1 MANRFAKKTIDFDV
15 YERQDKESQINWGK
29 VGADITK
36 AFSDV
41 ATERQAKKD
50 AIQKSFNDQQAAAAD
65 MGEYNDVTIQQYA
78 INGGQKIANYNQDMY
93 NLVQKGIIKPSEYT
107 KFTNNVTANL
117 KLVKANAKSY
127 DDAFK
132 LYTDRTQNNENAA
145 LERYQAGML
154 EGFASL
160 NNLELDWD
168 PMTGEAVNIRVD
180 ADGNPIPGESMT
192 VQNMSVMLKQQY
204 NAYDLDG
211 SIKTVKDRL
220 GSVITADLKASL
232 GNSVV
237 ITEEMVTKAEQDFF
251 DPKNKRG
258 QDVLRKE
265 ALAVLTDDVG
275 KQDLLAENSAI
286 LTEKGEKYRVGS
298 LEEYEQWN
306 EENPGDEKNNPI
318 LRTKFE
324 GGRLVPEF
332 NEFQDEAAT
341 NYMMGMISNSLD
353 VKQTKESKNLPFAPQ
368 ESKASID
375 AGKAKEIGKG
385 AFTTLRT
392 FITGT
397 GADAKAAGDE
407 LAIMYNK
414 NVKEGERKMRRID
427 RMTNGQFRVIY
438 TEGDDDLLGD
448 PDGSVKN
455 AERALYAVIQAGTDM
470 PQLYDSALKE
480 FDLSAAEGNVTLND
494 PLSGFTQ
501 QAESTYTPGLVAVL
515 EDGKYVNKK
524 LSEVSKSITTE
535 NWLGNA
541 SDPKKLVTDFTEL
554 INTPGFLPATFKTD
568 LKRIG
573 QAVEMYTN
581 ANGDAEFR
589 IVDRKTG
596 KTVQSGGE
604 DLVIT
609 MNDTFLED
617 NANTGVSIAT
627 QIQEMIKKKNADVN
641 KRFNRSDKNFPPYK
655 EWIKQNQGKSYTD
668 YLNAK
673 RA

>member
-15 YERQDKESQINWGK
+15 YERQDKESQIDWSK

-36 AFSDV
+36 AFGDV

-50 AIQKSFNDQQAAAAD
+50 AIQKSFTDQQAAAAD

-93 NLVQKGIIKPSEYT
+93 NLVQKGIVKPSEYT

-117 KLVKANAKSY
+117 KLVKANAKAY
-127 DDAFK
+127 DEAFK
-132 LYTDRTQNNENAA
+132 LYTDRTQTNQNAA

-180 ADGNPIPGESMT
+180 GEGNPIPGESMT

-211 SIKTVKDRL
+211 SITTVKDRL
-220 GSVITADLKASL
+220 GSIITSNIKKSL

-258 QDVLRKE
+258 QEVLRTQ
-265 ALAVLTDDVG
+265 ANSVLTDDVG
-275 KQDLLAENSAI
+275 KQDLLAENADI

-341 NYMMGMISNSLD
+341 KYMMDMISSSLD
-353 VKQTKESKNLPFAPQ
+353 VKQTKDNKNLPFAPQ

-438 TEGDDDLLGD
+438 TEGEDDILGD
-448 PDGSVKN
+448 PNGSVKN

-480 FDLSAAEGNVTLND
+480 FDLSAAEGDVTLDD

-524 LSEVSKSITTE
+524 LSEVSKNIKTGGF
-535 NWLGNA
+535 WKNA
-541 SDPKKLVTDFTEL
+541 DPAQLVTNFTEL

-568 LKRIG
+568 LKRIN

-581 ANGDAEFR
+581 ANGVAEFR
-589 IVDRKTG
+589 IVDLKTG

-609 MNDTFLED
+609 MNKTYVEANNGED
-617 NANTGVSIAT
+617 VAT
-627 QIQEMIKKKNADVN
+627 QIQELVKKKNADVN

-655 EWIKQNQGKSYTD
+655 EWITQNQGKSYTD

-673 RA
+673 RAN

>member
-15 YERQDKESQINWGK
+15 YERQDKESQIDWSK

-36 AFSDV
+36 AFGDV

-50 AIQKSFNDQQAAAAD
+50 AIQKSFTDQQAAAAD

-93 NLVQKGIIKPSEYT
+93 NLVQKGIVKPSEYT

-117 KLVKANAKSY
+117 KLVKANAKAY
-127 DDAFK
+127 DEAFK
-132 LYTDRTQNNENAA
+132 LYTDRTQTNQNAA

-180 ADGNPIPGESMT
+180 GEGNPIPGESMT

-211 SIKTVKDRL
+211 SITTVKDRL
-220 GSVITADLKASL
+220 GSIITSNIKKSL

-258 QDVLRKE
+258 QEVLRTQ
-265 ALAVLTDDVG
+265 ANSVLTDDVG
-275 KQDLLAENSAI
+275 KQDLLAENADI

-341 NYMMGMISNSLD
+341 KYMMDMISSSLD
-353 VKQTKESKNLPFAPQ
+353 VKQTKDNKNLPFAPQ

-438 TEGDDDLLGD
+438 TEGEDDILGD
-448 PDGSVKN
+448 PNGSVKN

-480 FDLSAAEGNVTLND
+480 FDLSAAEGDVTLDD

-524 LSEVSKSITTE
+524 LSEVSKNIKTGGF
-535 NWLGNA
+535 WKNA
-541 SDPKKLVTDFTEL
+541 DPAQLVTNFTEL

-568 LKRIG
+568 LKRIN

-581 ANGDAEFR
+581 ANGVAEFR
-589 IVDRKTG
+589 IVDLKTG

-609 MNDTFLED
+609 MNKTYVEANNGED
-617 NANTGVSIAT
+617 VAT
-627 QIQEMIKKKNADVN
+627 QIQELVKKKNEDVN

-655 EWIKQNQGKSYTD
+655 EWITQNQGKSYTD

-673 RA
+673 RAN

>member
-41 ATERQAKKD
+41 ATDRQAKKD
-50 AIQKSFNDQQAAAAD
+50 AIQKSFTDQQAAAAD

-93 NLVQKGIIKPSEYT
+93 NLVQKGIVKPSEYT

-117 KLVKANAKSY
+117 KLVKANAKAY
-127 DDAFK
+127 DEAFK
-132 LYTDRTQNNENAA
+132 LYTDRTQTNQNAA

-180 ADGNPIPGESMT
+180 DEGNPIPGESMT

-286 LTEKGEKYRVGS
+286 LTEKKEKYRVGS

-353 VKQTKESKNLPFAPQ
+353 VKQTKESKNLPSPTGPQ
-368 ESKASID
+368 IALGEKNKELLSKGKNLMYAVSGDPDESAAGLRYIVDASNGAITDMEATDTGFIVTYPGRDPLEINTQTERDATQEDID
-375 AGKAKEIGKG
+375 TWVSENPDKTA
-385 AFTTLRT
+385 
-392 FITGT
+392 
-397 GADAKAAGDE
+397 ADAPFKVGDKINEDANPEESMRKMWKAAG
-407 LAIMYNK
+407 
-414 NVKEGERKMRRID
+414 
-427 RMTNGQFRVIY
+427 
-438 TEGDDDLLGD
+438 
-448 PDGSVKN
+448 
-455 AERALYAVIQAGTDM
+455 
-470 PQLYDSALKE
+470 
-480 FDLSAAEGNVTLND
+480 LS
-494 PLSGFTQ
+494 
-501 QAESTYTPGLVAVL
+501 
-515 EDGKYVNKK
+515 
-524 LSEVSKSITTE
+524 
-535 NWLGNA
+535 
-541 SDPKKLVTDFTEL
+541 
-554 INTPGFLPATFKTD
+554 
-568 LKRIG
+568 
-573 QAVEMYTN
+573 
-581 ANGDAEFR
+581 DAEFDAWLDAGGR
-589 IVDRKTG
+589 ELLEGRKTTRNIQRVSG
-596 KTVQSGGE
+596 PKKSIEYDPQAKLTYVKDGVEVEGSGVDVITNSVLGNSPSVAEFNTNAQFIREYTKLLKRPKFFPKGIGEGVITFDTDADPDEMIFTIDGTEYNIGDVFGQNTTETVGLVEEAIKKEVAKGSGGGGG
-604 DLVIT
+604 
-609 MNDTFLED
+609 MAKHN
-617 NANTGVSIAT
+617 
-627 QIQEMIKKKNADVN
+627 KKK
-641 KRFNRSDKNFPPYK
+641 
-655 EWIKQNQGKSYTD
+655 
-668 YLNAK
+668 
-673 RA
+673 